1 MTGARFRDIG
11 IEAAAFGL
19 FLAALTIC
27 AAAQRGERAPA
38 DIPASLERCAG
49 VADASARIQCY
60 QRALGQ
66 PVGPGTAPQKPP
78 EGWRLVRS
86 RDPRGGPDAVSMMR
100 TADTA
105 VSDLELAG
113 VVLRCGEPR
122 PELRVVMLTPLPPRA
137 RPAVTIGAG
146 TREMRFDATVIPPGA
161 ELLLPP
167 DALADGPLRSARE
180 ISIRI
185 DTAGTTIKGAV
196 VVEGLD
202 TALAALAVNCAN
214 R

>member
-11 IEAAAFGL
+11 IGAAAVGL
-19 FLAALTIC
+19 WLAALVIC
-27 AAAQRGERAPA
+27 VSAQQRDRNPE
-38 DIPASLERCAG
+38 IPASVERCAG
-49 VADASARIQCY
+49 IADASARIKCY

-66 PVGPGTAPQKPP
+66 PVSPSTVPPKPP
-78 EGWRLVRS
+78 DGWRLVRS

-105 VSDLELAG
+105 VSDLEFAG
-113 VVLRCGEPR
+113 VVLRCGEAR
-122 PELRVVMLTPLPPRA
+122 PELRLVVLTPLPPRA
-137 RPAVTIGAG
+137 RPAVAIAAGA
-146 TREMRFDATVIPPGA
+146 REMRFDATVIPPGA

-167 DALADGPLRSARE
+167 DALADAPLRSARE

-185 DTAGTTIKGAV
+185 DTAGSTIKGAV
-196 VVEGLD
+196 VIEGLD
-202 TALAALAVNCAN
+202 AALAALTVNCAN